1 MRLVTM
7 KFSAS
12 QTTARVV
19 DQLCAGL
26 RLPRKDLNLN
36 EGVSL
41 GPQDCLIAAF
51 PVFSRRLPAFF
62 QAWMNQIQGRNT
74 PAVAVVVYGNRAYE
88 DALLE
93 LSDALSAAGFTVVG
107 AAAVVAQ
114 HSIFPT
120 VANGR
125 PDAADFAGIAHFARA
140 LLEKGLDAAHPMI
153 SSIPGQR
160 PYRKIT
166 ALPLK
171 PQTNSRCLRC
181 GRCAVVCPVQA
192 IDPAQPHITDKARC
206 VSCTACIH
214 VCPAGARQFP
224 PVLYYP
230 AQLVFR
236 QKMKQRRQPEW
247 FL

>member
-12 QTTARVV
+12 QTTAKVV
-19 DQLCAGL
+19 DQLCTGL
-26 RLPRKDLNLN
+26 GLPRRDLNLN
-36 EGVSL
+36 EGASL

-51 PVFSRRLPAFF
+51 PVFSGRLPAFF
-62 QAWMNQIQGRNT
+62 KAWMDQIQGRDT

-93 LSDALSAAGFTVVG
+93 LSDALETGGFTVVG
-107 AAAVVAQ
+107 AATVVAQ
-114 HSIFPT
+114 HSIFPA

-125 PDAADFAGIAHFARA
+125 PDAADAAGIASFAQA
-140 LLEKGLDAAHPMI
+140 LLEKGLDATHPMT
-153 SSIPGQR
+153 SPVPGQR

-181 GRCAVVCPVQA
+181 GRCAAVCPVQA
-192 IDPAQPHITDKARC
+192 IDPAQPRLTDKTRC
-206 VSCTACIH
+206 VSCTACIQ
-214 VCPAGARQFP
+214 VCPVGARQFP
-224 PVLYYP
+224 PALYYP
-230 AQLVFR
+230 ARFVFQR
-236 QKMKQRRQPEW
+236 KMKQPRQPEW

>member
-12 QTTARVV
+12 QTTAKVV

-26 RLPRKDLNLN
+26 GLPRRDLNLN
-36 EGVSL
+36 EGASL

-51 PVFSRRLPAFF
+51 PVFSGRLPAFF
-62 QAWMNQIQGRNT
+62 KVWMDQIQGRDT

-93 LSDALSAAGFTVVG
+93 LSDALEAGGFTVVG

-114 HSIFPT
+114 HSIFPA

-125 PDAADFAGIAHFARA
+125 PDAADAAGIANFAQTW
-140 LLEKGLDAAHPMI
+140 LEKGLDAAHPMT
-153 SSIPGQR
+153 SPVPGQR

-192 IDPAQPHITDKARC
+192 IDPAQPRLTDKTRC
-206 VSCTACIH
+206 VSCTACIQ

-224 PVLYYP
+224 PALYYP
-230 AQLVFR
+230 ARLVFQ
-236 QKMKQRRQPEW
+236 QKMKQPRQPEW